1 MTYLILFEKIINGEL
16 EKSYIQCGGKMRIIK
31 PLIVVVFLTVTILFS
46 VNYYNE
52 KIARNNSAP
61 VIEFSKDVIEVSV
74 KDGED
79 ILLKDVIAEDKED
92 GDITNNIV
100 IESISKFVDKR
111 KHISNITY
119 AVSDSDNNVVKKTR
133 QVRYKDY
140 RKPRFTLSQ
149 PLCFDVGSEIN
160 VPDVLGAVDD
170 VDGDISD
177 KVKILSSIATTRVAG
192 SYVITAQVTNSL
204 GATSTIKATVTIR
217 QGNNLNPVI
226 TLKKNIIYLKV
237 GDDFNPDKYIDSVKD
252 NEGKKMSNDLVK
264 VIKSSVNMNKAGSYT
279 VEYAVN
285 YEQENEEITDLVVIV
300 EE

>member
-1 MTYLILFEKIINGEL
+1 
-16 EKSYIQCGGKMRIIK
+16 MRIIK
-31 PLIVVVFLTVTILFS
+31 SLIVVVFLTVTILFS

-52 KIARNNSAP
+52 KVVKNNSAP
-61 VIEFSKDVIEVSV
+61 TIEFGKKIIEVSI
-74 KDGED
+74 ED
-79 ILLKDVIAEDKED
+79 KEEVLLEDVIAEDKED
-92 GDITNNIV
+92 GDITANIV
-100 IESISKFVDKR
+100 IESISKFVDK
-111 KHISNITY
+111 KNHISNITY

-133 QVRYKDY
+133 QIRYKDY
-140 RKPRFTLSQ
+140 EKPRFTLSQ
-149 PLCFDVGSEIN
+149 PLCFDVGSELN
-160 VPDVLGAVDD
+160 VPDVLGAVDG

-177 KVKILSSIATTRVAG
+177 KVKILSSLASTRIAG

-226 TLKKNIIYLKV
+226 KLKENIVYLKA
-237 GDDFNPDKYIDSVKD
+237 GKSFDPYKYIDSVKD
-252 NEGKKMSNDLVK
+252 SKGDKLSNDLVK

-285 YEQENEEITDLVVIV
+285 YEQENEEITYLVVIV

>member
-1 MTYLILFEKIINGEL
+1 
-16 EKSYIQCGGKMRIIK
+16 MRIIK
-31 PLIVVVFLTVTILFS
+31 PLIVVVFLSVSILFS
-46 VNYYNE
+46 VDYYKE
-52 KIARNNSAP
+52 KTTENNSVP
-61 VIEFSKDVIEVSV
+61 TIEFGKSQIEVSI
-74 KDGED
+74 ED
-79 ILLKDVIAEDKED
+79 DEDVLLKDVIAKDAED

-100 IESISKFVDKR
+100 IESISKFVDKK

-133 QVRYKDY
+133 QIEYTDY

-177 KVKILSSIATTRVAG
+177 KVKILSSIASTRVAG

-217 QGNNLNPVI
+217 QANNLSPSI
-226 TLKKNIIYLKV
+226 KLKKNIVYLKV
-237 GDDFNPDKYIDSVKD
+237 GDSFDPNKYIDSVKD
-252 NEGKKMSNDLVK
+252 NEGNKMSNDQVK
-264 VIKSSVNMNKAGSYT
+264 VVKSSVNTEKEGSYT
-279 VEYAVN
+279 VQYAVN
-285 YEQENEEITDLVVIV
+285 YEQENEAGTYLVVIV

>member
-1 MTYLILFEKIINGEL
+1 
-16 EKSYIQCGGKMRIIK
+16 MRIIK
-31 PLIVVVFLTVTILFS
+31 PLIVVVFLSVSILFS
-46 VNYYNE
+46 VDYYKE
-52 KIARNNSAP
+52 KTTENNSVP
-61 VIEFSKDVIEVSV
+61 TIEFGKSQIEVSI
-74 KDGED
+74 ED
-79 ILLKDVIAEDKED
+79 DEDVLLKDVIAKDAED

-100 IESISKFVDKR
+100 IESISKFVDKK

-133 QVRYKDY
+133 QIKYTDY

-177 KVKILSSIATTRVAG
+177 KVKILSSIASTRVAG

-217 QGNNLNPVI
+217 QANNLSPSI
-226 TLKKNIIYLKV
+226 KLKKNIVYLKV
-237 GDDFNPDKYIDSVKD
+237 GDSFDPNKYIDSVKD
-252 NEGKKMSNDLVK
+252 NEGNKMSNDQVK
-264 VIKSSVNMNKAGSYT
+264 VVKSSVNTEKEGSYT
-279 VEYAVN
+279 VQYAVN
-285 YEQENEEITDLVVIV
+285 YEQENEAGTYLVVIV

>member
-1 MTYLILFEKIINGEL
+1 
-16 EKSYIQCGGKMRIIK
+16 MRIIK
-31 PLIVVVFLTVTILFS
+31 PLIVVVFLSVSILFS
-46 VNYYNE
+46 VDYYKE
-52 KIARNNSAP
+52 KTTENNSVP
-61 VIEFSKDVIEVSV
+61 TIEFGKSQIEVSI
-74 KDGED
+74 ED
-79 ILLKDVIAEDKED
+79 DEDVLLKDVIAKDAED

-100 IESISKFVDKR
+100 IESISKFVDKK

-133 QVRYKDY
+133 QIKYTDY
-140 RKPRFTLSQ
+140 RKPRFTLTQ

-177 KVKILSSIATTRVAG
+177 KVKILSSIVSTRVAG

-217 QGNNLNPVI
+217 QANNLSPSI
-226 TLKKNIIYLKV
+226 KLKKNIVYLKV
-237 GDDFNPDKYIDSVKD
+237 GDSFDPNKYIDSVKD
-252 NEGKKMSNDLVK
+252 NEGNKMSNDQVK
-264 VIKSSVNMNKAGSYT
+264 VVKSSVNTEKEGSYT
-279 VEYAVN
+279 VQYAVN
-285 YEQENEEITDLVVIV
+285 YEQENEAGTYLVVIV